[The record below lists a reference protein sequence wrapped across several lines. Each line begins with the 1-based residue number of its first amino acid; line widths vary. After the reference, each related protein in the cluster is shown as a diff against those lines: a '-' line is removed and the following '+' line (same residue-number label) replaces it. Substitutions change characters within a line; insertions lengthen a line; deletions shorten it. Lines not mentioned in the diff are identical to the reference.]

1 MRDLIDSEEF
11 KKLEQEY
18 KFLSRAR
25 EHLYQLEQET
35 YVVLDCETT
44 GLEAKSSEIIEI
56 AALKVERKEVKDIFN
71 QLIKPRS
78 RISEE
83 ITRITG
89 ISNEIVEGS
98 PSLNEVAAK
107 FLSFI
112 EGSTLVIHN
121 AEFDLAFINHHIFT
135 PRKKTLKNQVVCTLK
150 ASRYLL
156 PHLTSHKLT
165 NLAQHFGIPAR
176 NSHRALGDVETT
188 YELWFKLIPLLR
200 EKCIFSKEDLRKI
213 PA

>member
-1 MRDLIDSEEF
+1 MRDLTDSEEF

-44 GLEAKSSEIIEI
+44 GLEAVSSEIIEI
-56 AALKVERKEVKDIFN
+56 AALRVVQKEVKDIFN
-71 QLIKPRS
+71 QLIKPKS

-89 ISNEIVEGS
+89 ITNEIVEGY
-98 PSLNEVAAK
+98 PSLSEVAPK
-107 FLSFI
+107 FMKFI
-112 EGSTLVIHN
+112 EGSVLVMHN
-121 AEFDLAFINHHIFT
+121 AEFDLSFLNQHIFL
-135 PRKKTLKNQVVCTLK
+135 PRKKPLQNTVVCTLK
-150 ASRYLL
+150 ASRYAL
-156 PHLTSHKLT
+156 PHLTSHKLVS
-165 NLAQHFGIPAR
+165 LAQHFGIPVK
-176 NSHRALGDVETT
+176 NSHRALGDAETT

-200 EKCIFSKEDLRKI
+200 EKGIFSKEDLRKI
-213 PA
+213 PS